1 VLQNR
6 TEGTNGSLTF
16 KRLSFPEY
24 NVGFR
29 ELVDGSRV
37 IDTPVSVNFDMREES
52 ETSGNESLLF
62 DNIIEAPGHRAV
74 MNILTRRRLCEAFDV
89 DPGELIDILSWAM
102 ENPSEPMLIESGK
115 APVLENTIVEPDLL
129 GIPIPWHY
137 REDGGRYQSASIIIA
152 QYGGIRNSSFHR
164 QLIRGRDSTSVRL
177 VPRHLRT
184 MVNNAQDENDEVPI
198 AVVNGPDPVVLLA
211 AAMSFDEPLDELRV
225 AAALHERLYG
235 SQLEVVE
242 LANGI
247 VVPAV
252 SEYAMEARIT
262 TSTGEE
268 GPYVDITGTVDD
280 IRLEPIIEYDKVHH
294 RNSPIFHALIP
305 AGVEH
310 MTLMGMP
317 RAPTIKTAVSE
328 VVTCTDVFL
337 TDGGSGWLSSVVQ
350 IIPEERGDGMKAII
364 AALDG
369 HKSMKQ
375 VIVVDKDI
383 DVTDSSRVEWA
394 LMTRWQPDKD
404 TLILSSQKGSSLDP
418 SRSSDGTTSKI
429 GMDATIEPGIDRS
442 PYESVL

>member
-1 VLQNR
+1 MA
-6 TEGTNGSLTF
+6 
-16 KRLSFPEY
+16 
-24 NVGFR
+24 FR
-29 ELVDGSRV
+29 DLLHGVDC
-37 IDTPVSVNFDMREES
+37 DDNPVSVNLEMFDRAS
-52 ETSGNESLLF
+52 ASAGKGVVFN
-62 DNIIEAPGHRAV
+62 DIIESPGHRAALDV
-74 MNILTRRRLCEAFDV
+74 LVRDRLCEVFSV
-89 DPGELIDILSWAM
+89 SPGELIDVLAWGMA
-102 ENPSEPMLIESGK
+102 NPEPPLEIDSTE
-115 APVLENTIVEPDLL
+115 AEVLQCKQEPIDLQK
-129 GIPIPWHY
+129 IPIPRHY
-137 REDGGRYQSASIIIA
+137 QEDGGRYQSASIIIA
-152 QYGGIRNSSFHR
+152 QYGGIRNTSFHR
-164 QLIRGRDSTSVRL
+164 QLVKGKDSTCVRL

-184 MVNNAQDENDEVPI
+184 MVNNALEANEEVSI

-235 SQLEVVE
+235 TKLEVIE
-242 LANGI
+242 LSNG
-247 VVPAV
+247 VTVPAI

-280 IRLEPIIEYDKVHH
+280 IRLEPIIEYDAIHH
-294 RNSPIFHALIP
+294 RDNPIFHALIP

-328 VVTCTDVFL
+328 VVSCTDVFL

-350 IIPEERGDGMKAII
+350 IIPEEKGDGMKAIK

-383 DVTDSSRVEWA
+383 DVSNSSRVEWA

-404 TLILSSQKGSSLDP
+404 TLILSNQKGSSLDP

-429 GMDATIEPGIDRS
+429 GMDATIDPGIDRS